1 MEHWETTIKIADI
14 EIIRQRKGKVKEEN
28 IMDDYFVT
36 VFPKDECELPQ
47 DFSSYT
53 EAKEWADEEFGEGN
67 YTIESPF

>member
-1 MEHWETTIKIADI
+1 
-14 EIIRQRKGKVKEEN
+14 
-28 IMDDYFVT
+28 MDNYFVT
-36 VFPKDECELPQ
+36 VFPKDERELPQ